1 MPVFEHVS
9 TYPQPR
15 AEVFAWHDRGGGFTR
30 LTPPGAA
37 TIVEG
42 PTRGIAVGSELVLRV
57 STPVLA
63 GLLPDLPLPGA
74 GVGPVGVPWR
84 VRHVEYVQDER
95 FVDEQV
101 TGPFRSWRHEHL
113 FADAPGGGTT
123 ITDRVTWELP
133 VRLPARLDVSLV
145 DRFLTAL
152 FAFRERQLRD
162 DLALHAR
169 LGAAPAHVVV
179 TGASGLIGSQVCAL
193 LTTGGHTVTRL
204 VRGSRPGP
212 GEAAWD
218 PVKGSIDEDALRAA
232 DAVVHLAGAPIGG
245 RFTPRHKDAILRSR
259 VDGTATLA
267 RALASEGMPRTLVQA
282 SGIGVY
288 GARRPGELLTE
299 ESEPGT
305 GFLADVVRAWE
316 GAAAPAE
323 AAGVRAVFLRT
334 GIVLSAGGGAL
345 LPQLPLFLVGLGGR
359 LTSPGAWLSWITL
372 DDMARAYVHALFTP
386 ALAGPVNAVAP
397 QPVTSRDFAR
407 QLGRALHRPA
417 LLPTP
422 PFGPALILG
431 REGAS
436 ELIDTDQRVSAA
448 RLQASGFEFA
458 HPDLPDALRH
468 VLAG

>member
-9 TYPQPR
+9 TFPQPR
-15 AEVFAWHDRGGGFTR
+15 EEVFAWHDRGGGFTR

-37 TIVEG
+37 TIVSG

-63 GLLPDLPLPGA
+63 GLLPDVPLPGS
-74 GVGPVGVPWR
+74 GVGPVGLPWR
-84 VRHVEYVQDER
+84 VRHVEYVPGER

-101 TGPFRSWRHEHL
+101 AGPFRSWRHEHD

-133 VRLPARLDVSLV
+133 VRLPARIDVSLV
-145 DRFLTAL
+145 ERFLGEL
-152 FAFRERQLRD
+152 FAFRERQLRA

-169 LGAAPAHVVV
+169 LGAAPSHVVV

-204 VRGSRPGP
+204 VRGQRPAA

-218 PVKGSIDEDALRAA
+218 PAGGRIDEDALRAA

-245 RFTPRHKDAILRSR
+245 RFTPRHKEAVLRSR
-259 VDGTATLA
+259 VDGTTTLA

-282 SGIGVY
+282 SGIGIY

-299 ESEPGT
+299 ESAPGT

-323 AAGVRAVFLRT
+323 SAGVRAAFLRT

-345 LPQLPLFLVGLGGR
+345 LPQLPLFMMGLGGR
-359 LTSPGAWLSWITL
+359 LTAARAWFSWIAL

-386 ALAGPVNAVAP
+386 ELAGPVNAVAP
-397 QPVTSRDFAR
+397 HPVTSRAFAR
-407 QLGRALHRPA
+407 ELGRVLRRPA

-422 PFGPALILG
+422 AFGPALILG

-436 ELIDTDQRVSAA
+436 EMIDTDQRVSAA

-458 HPDLPDALRH
+458 HPHLTDALRH
-468 VLAG
+468 ALAG